1 MAVWTVKAGRH
12 GELEDRFLQQGLIG
26 GGWPALADLA
36 PVDSR
41 EKLREAYA
49 SAYDDQS
56 PRQQANYVAQLWSL
70 RSLMEVDELVV
81 VRLKTTGTIAVGRIA
96 GPYAYRGDLGEDL
109 RHTRGVA
116 WLSTEVSKDAFD
128 QDLMYSFGAF
138 LTFGR
143 VRRDQADERV
153 LAAVNGAGT
162 TAFAST
168 PDNAE
173 ILEPPEDPDVPDL
186 AREQVRQRLGQVF
199 VGHDLADLIGAIFA
213 ARGLSVDIS
222 PPGADGGVDI
232 LLGSGLTGR
241 ESPRMV
247 VQVKSGQAGL
257 NEYRSL
263 LGLKGHLNAD
273 YGLLVAWGGFQG
285 RVRQEARQ
293 QPFGMLLWDADDV
306 LDALFEVYE
315 RVRDDVRSRLP
326 LQRVWTVVP
335 PDGS

>member
-1 MAVWTVKAGRH
+1 
-12 GELEDRFLQQGLIG
+12 
-26 GGWPALADLA
+26 
-36 PVDSR
+36 
-41 EKLREAYA
+41 
-49 SAYDDQS
+49 
-56 PRQQANYVAQLWSL
+56 
-70 RSLMEVDELVV
+70 MEPEELVV
-81 VRLKTTGTIAVGRIA
+81 VRLKTTGTIAVGRIT
-96 GPYAYRGDLGEDL
+96 GPYAYRDDLGDDL
-109 RHTRGVA
+109 RHTRPVA
-116 WLSTEVSKDAFD
+116 WLSTEVPKDAFD
-128 QDLMYSFGAF
+128 QDLLYSFGAF

-143 VRRDQADERV
+143 VRREHAQERV
-153 LAAVNGAGT
+153 LAAVNGPGAATGTLVPAGGE
-162 TAFAST
+162 A
-168 PDNAE
+168 
-173 ILEPPEDPDVPDL
+173 LEPPEDPDVPDL

-199 VGHDLADLIGAIFA
+199 VGHDLADLVGAIFA
-213 ARGLSVDIS
+213 ARGLSVDGS

-285 RVRQEARQ
+285 RVRHEARQ

-306 LDALFEVYE
+306 LDGLFDVYE
-315 RVRDDVRSRLP
+315 RIREDVRSRLA
-326 LQRVWTVVP
+326 LQRVWALVP